1 MVEQGWVEY
10 RLPGALH
17 GAGLAAAV
25 RPLLGAGRTGLFLRS
40 LSTAEPAVTV
50 VLRPSGT
57 PAPPAP
63 PGWAGPAPA
72 RRSPLAGAFTGPALD
87 EVSRDVLAAVTPAL
101 VELLEPGRG
110 RSLLAGALDLTV
122 AHLAAMADPG
132 PPHRPGRPPGPG
144 ELPIS
149 FLSLHSHAEAFIASS
164 TDPGR
169 ARAALARQ
177 YAANEQTIQTRVW
190 QVLTEIR
197 CDPATHEPHRVWHRV
212 MRASRPVVAG
222 LFRRGEL
229 ALAPDE
235 HDPAGTDRLAASAFH
250 QAVGSSPRMQRF
262 LQEDPEFLAVRLLTS
277 LLYLSMHTAGHTL
290 AERYFLCYAVSRAC
304 ASIFGADPMR
314 VLAQRA

>member
-1 MVEQGWVEY
+1 MT
-10 RLPGALH
+10 P
-17 GAGLAAAV
+17 
-25 RPLLGAGRTGLFLRS
+25 
-40 LSTAEPAVTV
+40 
-50 VLRPSGT
+50 RPSG
-57 PAPPAP
+57 APAP

-72 RRSPLAGAFTGPALD
+72 GRSPLAGAFTGPALD
-87 EVSRDVLAAVTPAL
+87 EVSRDVLAAVSPAL
-101 VELLEPGRG
+101 AEVLGSG

-132 PPHRPGRPPGPG
+132 PPHRPGQPPGPG

-164 TDPGR
+164 TDPDR

-177 YAANEQTIQTRVW
+177 YAANEQTIQARVR

-197 CDPATHEPHRVWHRV
+197 CDPATREPHRVWHRV
-212 MRASRPVVAG
+212 MRDSRPVVAG

-235 HDPAGTDRLAASAFH
+235 HDPAGPDRLATSAFH
-250 QAVGSSPRMQRF
+250 QVVGGSPRLQRF

-277 LLYLSMHTAGHTL
+277 LLYLSLHTAGGTL

-304 ASIFGADPMR
+304 ASIFDADPMR
-314 VLAQRA
+314 ILAERV